1 MEFSNA
7 INVNPTDLIKA
18 IFEVIDKYIATPFK
32 EVLIVVFCLILLLGL
47 VYGLLSGFGPR
58 RPSSSGDNAGA
69 RQSDDGRDLLSELK
83 AAQAQIQ
90 QLERNAEIDRLERYY
105 LYFNGIANA
114 SLMLALAL
122 LLARYHVPAFFKTT
136 VPVQQQIGYLLSLIS
151 SGIVASVIIVFLVD
165 ALTRVELGKSA
176 RRTNLINRAF
186 LISFVVNAFIFL
198 GALFGV
204 LHPVSMAILPV

>member
-122 LLARYHVPAFFKTT
+122 LLARYHVPAFSRQLFQCSSRSVTSFRL
-136 VPVQQQIGYLLSLIS
+136 YLLELWHPLSLF
-151 SGIVASVIIVFLVD
+151 FL
-165 ALTRVELGKSA
+165 LML
-176 RRTNLINRAF
+176 
-186 LISFVVNAFIFL
+186 
-198 GALFGV
+198 
-204 LHPVSMAILPV
+204 